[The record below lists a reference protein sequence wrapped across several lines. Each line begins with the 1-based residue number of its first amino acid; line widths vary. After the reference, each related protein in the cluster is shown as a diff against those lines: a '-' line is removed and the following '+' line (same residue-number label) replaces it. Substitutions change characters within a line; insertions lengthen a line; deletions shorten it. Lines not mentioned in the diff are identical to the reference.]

1 MEEQYRKHWEE
12 IIELIKREMTQDKIN
27 QEVPEEVEKTAE
39 TKENTETVKERPTSK
54 MEPPTTQKREE
65 KRKENTEV
73 QKRTQK
79 EEETTKKRDGN
90 LPHIVELKVE
100 LKVIYEKLI
109 GLIEDHVELLNKH
122 RKLKEVKEK
131 EKNISKATQEEPRPQ
146 KEGDEMKEN
155 NITVKPIIGA
165 VEGRSGDQHQNIKE
179 KRKDN
184 LRNVVNDTPKRKGI
198 NVPKRRLFRTTEE
211 KDDNKNNQRRRDRSP
226 SPRIRRKDQTEYRHE
241 HDRRNNRSPEYRNE
255 GNDRREGRRFHGY
268 GYEK

>member
-12 IIELIKREMTQDKIN
+12 IIELIKREMTQDINN
-27 QEVPEEVEKTAE
+27 QEAPEEVEKTAE
-39 TKENTETVKERPTSK
+39 PEEATETVKEEPTSI

-90 LPHIVELKVE
+90 LPHIVELKAE
-100 LKVIYEKLI
+100 LKVFYEKLI

-122 RKLKEVKEK
+122 RKLKELLNKHRKLKEVKEK
-131 EKNISKATQEEPRPQ
+131 EKNNSKATQEEPRPQ

-155 NITVKPIIGA
+155 NITVEPIIGA
-165 VEGRSGDQHQNIKE
+165 VEGRFGDQHQNVKE

-184 LRNVVNDTPKRKGI
+184 LRNVTNDTPKRKGI
-198 NVPKRRLFRTTEE
+198 TVPKRRLFRTAEE

-226 SPRIRRKDQTEYRHE
+226 SPRMRRKDQTEYRHE
-241 HDRRNNRSPEYRNE
+241 HDRRNN
-255 GNDRREGRRFHGY
+255 
-268 GYEK
+268 